1 MKPSPSSQLP
11 LRGRLDRRGRVTIP
25 KPIRD
30 LADMAPGKNVS
41 LRARRNGVL
50 VLEFDK
56 LNSRTGGACRLKMAG
71 KPRQC

>member
-11 LRGRLDRRGRVTIP
+11 LRGRVDRRGRVTIP

-30 LADMAPGKNVS
+30 LAGMTPGNNVR
-41 LRARRNGVL
+41 LRVRRDGVL

-56 LNSRTGGACRLKMAG
+56 
-71 KPRQC
+71 